1 MKYPPNTEPV
11 SAVVMKETVTAP
23 LGSTEMQ
30 RSEGGDS
37 WAILENGMENKKKA
51 PNAHLM
57 RVLIEN
63 RTSSCIIVNVWLKQM
78 ERNRVEFIVEH
89 KFTSIHVQL
98 VKKKGVL

>member
-1 MKYPPNTEPV
+1 MKYPPNAEPV

-37 WAILENGMENKKKA
+37 CAMPENGMENRRIAK
-51 PNAHLM
+51 NAHLM

-63 RTSSCIIVNVWLKQM
+63 RTNSCVIGYVWLKQM